1 MSNSR
6 SIRLNWTG
14 EGLRFQGGGVD
25 PEAPSM
31 VLDGEAKAGPTPM
44 DALLLAC
51 AGCAGADVVSILN
64 KMKVTL
70 DSVSI
75 EITGERRAEHPK
87 RYTALKY
94 LFRFAG
100 EGLDRAKAERAVNL
114 SLEKYCSVL
123 LSLAPDIQLDHEIQ
137 LA

>member
-6 SIRLNWTG
+6 AIKLNWKG
-14 EGLRFQGGGVD
+14 EGLLFEGFGG
-25 PEAPSM
+25 APDTPSII
-31 VLDGEAKAGPTPM
+31 LDGAVREGPTPM
-44 DALLLAC
+44 DALLIAC

-75 EITGERRAEHPK
+75 EITGDRKTEHPK

-94 LFRFAG
+94 LFRIAG
-100 EGLDRAKAERAVNL
+100 EGLDASKAERAVKL

-123 LSLAPDIQLDHEIQ
+123 HSLNPDIQLEHEIE

>member
-1 MSNSR
+1 VSNSR

-14 EGLRFQGGGVD
+14 EGLRFEGFGG
-25 PEAPSM
+25 APDTPSIM
-31 VLDGEAKAGPTPM
+31 LDGEVKEGPTPM

-51 AGCAGADVVSILN
+51 AGCAGADVVSILK
-64 KMKVTL
+64 KMKVGIE
-70 DSVSI
+70 SVSI
-75 EITGERRAEHPK
+75 EITGDRREEHPK

-100 EGLDRAKAERAVNL
+100 EGLDRAKAERAVTL

-123 LSLAPDIQLDHEIQ
+123 HSLNPDIQLDHEIE

>member
-1 MSNSR
+1 VSNTR
-6 SIRLNWTG
+6 AIKLHWKG
-14 EGLRFQGGGVD
+14 EGLLFEGFGG
-25 PEAPSM
+25 APDTPPIL
-31 VLDGEAKAGPTPM
+31 LDGEVREGPTPM
-44 DALLLAC
+44 DTLLIAC
-51 AGCAGADVVSILN
+51 AGCAGADVVSILK

-70 DSVSI
+70 ESVSV
-75 EITGERRAEHPK
+75 EITGDRKTEHPK

-100 EGLDRAKAERAVNL
+100 EGLDASKAERAVNL

-123 LSLAPDIQLDHEIQ
+123 HSLHPDIQLEHAIE